1 MYEELIVK
9 RGEMD
14 ERMFLPADISV
25 VFDEAYDGI
34 YSLKKPT

>member
-14 ERMFLPADISV
+14 ERMFLPADIAF

-34 YSLKKPT
+34 HNLRKPI